1 MNNIGSRIKKDIPF
15 SLLPGFMFLLTTVI
29 MVFVAKLFG
38 PEMMNFSISL
48 LPQLL
53 ISLIGI
59 YYTTHSIIS
68 AAFSLAVVLIFIPIS
83 FYLGFVLWIE
93 LGLPY

>member
-1 MNNIGSRIKKDIPF
+1 MNNIGSNIKKDIPF
-15 SLLPGFMFLLTTVI
+15 SLLPGLIFLLTTFI
-29 MVFVAKLFG
+29 MVFSAKLFG

-59 YYTTHSIIS
+59 YFTAHSIIS
-68 AAFSLAVVLIFIPIS
+68 AAFSLAILLIFVPIS